1 MEAEV
6 EAEADNP
13 GLASERRRRLWASNL
28 VWELSNLGLFVD
40 RVDLG
45 KTTTWIVN

>member
-28 VWELSNLGLFVD
+28 VWEISNFRFV
-40 RVDLG
+40 RG
-45 KTTTWIVN
+45 SGRFG